1 MSNPITVELPADLPT
16 DWQQYQVVSPNGT
29 EAGLDEQ
36 HGYNYLMEQVN
47 NAQTA
52 AKECGEALG
61 DTVPASREING
72 HPLTDDV
79 TLDAADVGAANRNF
93 LQETVFGLGSTSY
106 NGWLEIGRT
115 PINSTYRSLR
125 VVFLVIGSNGTG
137 SGVLSLAIRVGST
150 AGSLENSETTN
161 NLKWLTLDRADLA
174 DKFAIAQEDGYAV
187 LYFQIDGAWRLYH
200 IGILGQAFG
209 SEPFT
214 DPASSDLFKLSDN
227 YNLEGNHKDS
237 ITPFRTSSIG
247 FTPEIMGAAA
257 ASGWVNGRLFVGGSS
272 GGITQLGY
280 PSSAGSVLRCGTSG
294 APYWT
299 NLTDF
304 RSAMGLSNAAKI
316 ETGHYIGTGNS
327 GSSAT
332 ANQITFG
339 FKPKLVIIQRR
350 NIASAIIFVTE
361 TLLENNYKLNGWVP
375 INIDAVG
382 ADCFACKI
390 GSSVKWYYSGSDS
403 SDTDN
408 KQFNVVNEVYYYVGI
423 G

>member
-79 TLDAADVGAANRNF
+79 TLDAEDVGAANRNF

-125 VVFLVIGSNGTG
+125 VVFLVMGSNGTG

-161 NLKWLTLDRADLA
+161 SLKWLTLDRADLA

-187 LYFQIDGAWRLYH
+187 LYFQIDDAWRLYH

-257 ASGWVNGRLFVGGSS
+257 ESHSHSASDITSGTLPISRGGTGRTSVGGTDYTTVRFRGS
-272 GGITQLGY
+272 G
-280 PSSAGSVLRCGTSG
+280 LRN
-294 APYWT
+294 ADT
-299 NLTDF
+299 N
-304 RSAMGLSNAAKI
+304 
-316 ETGHYIGTGNS
+316 
-327 GSSAT
+327 
-332 ANQITFG
+332 
-339 FKPKLVIIQRR
+339 P
-350 NIASAIIFVTE
+350 
-361 TLLENNYKLNGWVP
+361 
-375 INIDAVG
+375 
-382 ADCFACKI
+382 
-390 GSSVKWYYSGSDS
+390 
-403 SDTDN
+403 TDN
-408 KQFNVVNEVYYYVGI
+408 GTINWTYG
-423 G
+423 